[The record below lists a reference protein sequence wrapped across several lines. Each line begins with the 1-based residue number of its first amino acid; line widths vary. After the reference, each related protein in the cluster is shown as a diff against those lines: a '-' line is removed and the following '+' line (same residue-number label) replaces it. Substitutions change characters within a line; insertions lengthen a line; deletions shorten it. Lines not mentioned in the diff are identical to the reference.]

1 MHACMHTHTHTHT
14 HITQQQQQ
22 KTLTQTGRCYV
33 CKFVAEEMQF
43 LQAVQVLQ
51 QLRELFKFIVS

>member
-1 MHACMHTHTHTHT
+1 MHAHT

-51 QLRELFKFIVS
+51 QLRELFKLIVS